1 MVMLSQ
7 VNLPSSS
14 STVSKSFGFELAGD
28 YAFYDRNPN
37 PTVKPEFY
45 QHIISTAKKIVI
57 WDPHFMENIDG
68 KLFEAV
74 TYNDVE
80 IEILTVCKD
89 GQDDKSVSALRDNI
103 KSSLKKAGITNH
115 SGAIF
120 AFMRYNVKDVN
131 DKRLYQ
137 CHDRFLMIDDNIVY
151 LVGASMNNQ
160 LYSEWDFGI
169 MKIEKNGNYDIYNL
183 IADKYTWLKSKLVS
197 THNGWKTTLKP

>member
-1 MVMLSQ
+1 MVSLPQ

-14 STVSKSFGFELAGD
+14 SMVSTSFGFELAGD
-28 YAFYDRNPN
+28 YAFYDRNPDS
-37 PTVKPEFY
+37 TVEPNYY

-57 WDPHFMENIDG
+57 WDPHFMENEDG

-89 GQDDKSVSALRDNI
+89 EQDDKSVNTLRDNI
-103 KSSLKKAGITNH
+103 KNSLKKAGITNH

-120 AFMRYNVKDVN
+120 AFKHYKVKDLN

-137 CHDRFLMIDDNIVY
+137 CHDRFLMIDDSIVY

-160 LYSEWDFGI
+160 QRSEWNFGI
-169 MKIEKNGNYDIYNL
+169 MKIEKSGNYEIYKL
-183 IADKYTWLKSKLVS
+183 ISDKYAWLKTKVKS
-197 THNGWKTTLKP
+197 TQNGWKTALKP